1 VAATDVSA
9 ALQIPPNY
17 LAKILHVLAHAK
29 VLSSSRGKHGGF
41 GLAVPPQEISVLN
54 VVSLFDRIDG
64 EPTCLLG
71 RAKCNEEEPCAA
83 HKRWKSASEQIIS
96 FFRETTVSDLMS
108 EAHNE
113 PAILRQS

>member
-113 PAILRQS
+113 PATLRQS

>member
-1 VAATDVSA
+1 MAATDVSA

-17 LAKILHVLAHAK
+17 LGKILHVLARGG

-41 GLAVPPQEISVLN
+41 GLAVPPDQISVLQ

-71 RAKCNEEEPCAA
+71 RAKCTEEEPCAA
-83 HKRWKSASEQIIS
+83 HKRWKSASEQILA

-108 EAHNE
+108 GAHNV
-113 PAILRQS
+113 PAIRGYS

>member
-1 VAATDVSA
+1 VAATEVSA

-17 LAKILHVLAHAK
+17 LGKILHVLAHAN

-41 GLAVPPQEISVLN
+41 GLAVPPQEISILS

-64 EPTCLLG
+64 EPTCFLG
-71 RAKCNEEEPCAA
+71 RARCTEDEPCAA
-83 HKRWKSASEQIIS
+83 HKRWKSASEQILA

-108 EAHNE
+108 GAHGE
-113 PAILRQS
+113 PATWGCS